1 MPRKHRR
8 KAGQLRSL
16 SVVHPNCAGIDIGK
30 DTHYVAI
37 NPERCSE
44 SVRQF
49 DTLTRD
55 LRELAAFLKKHEVT
69 EVAME
74 STGVY
79 WIPAFE
85 YLDRA
90 GFSVILVPPK
100 LTRQISGR
108 KSDVLDCQW
117 IWQLHAHG
125 LLRGCFRPPD
135 AHGAV
140 RSLVRQRKRL
150 TEDQSRCV
158 LQMQKALTQMN
169 VRIDSVI
176 SDIMGKTGQQILRA
190 IVAGER
196 DPAVLA
202 ALRDPRVKAPE
213 SLLAASLEGT
223 WRHEHL
229 FALEQSLQRY
239 DFLTGQIEACNRA
252 IMAELDHLGSDS
264 SNPDGDEATVLDDPP
279 STDHAAARDGP
290 ASQKSVL
297 QQSLDRVLGVDLTAI
312 PTIGTETALLITS
325 EVGSDLS
332 RFPSC
337 QHFCSWLGL
346 APGTRISGDRKLP
359 IKGRM
364 PINRV
369 GQALKVAAM
378 SARRSQ
384 SYIGAKHRARL
395 ARLDKAKAIKAT
407 AHELAR
413 LVWMMLTM
421 GQPYVERGIEAFEA
435 ERKHRQIQHL
445 KRRATALGLSL
456 HRVET
461 GEVPA

>member
-223 WRHEHL
+223 WCWR
-229 FALEQSLQRY
+229 R
-239 DFLTGQIEACNRA
+239 N
-252 IMAELDHLGSDS
+252 
-264 SNPDGDEATVLDDPP
+264 
-279 STDHAAARDGP
+279 
-290 ASQKSVL
+290 K
-297 QQSLDRVLGVDLTAI
+297 TA
-312 PTIGTETALLITS
+312 GFW
-325 EVGSDLS
+325 
-332 RFPSC
+332 R
-337 QHFCSWLGL
+337 
-346 APGTRISGDRKLP
+346 
-359 IKGRM
+359 
-364 PINRV
+364 
-369 GQALKVAAM
+369 
-378 SARRSQ
+378 
-384 SYIGAKHRARL
+384 
-395 ARLDKAKAIKAT
+395 
-407 AHELAR
+407 
-413 LVWMMLTM
+413 
-421 GQPYVERGIEAFEA
+421 
-435 ERKHRQIQHL
+435 
-445 KRRATALGLSL
+445 
-456 HRVET
+456 
-461 GEVPA
+461 